1 MSALSQLSSDIEA
14 LVERARSSVVA
25 VEHGRGHGSGVVVSQ
40 DGYVLTNAHV
50 VAGEDRL
57 RVRFADGEELAA
69 TLVGRDSPSD
79 LAVIR
84 VPASG
89 LHALSLH
96 EDRRVRVGQIVLA
109 LGNPLRLEGSASL
122 GIVSALD
129 RSLPGPRGGRA
140 LEGLFQT
147 DAAIHPGSSGG
158 PLLDADGCVV
168 GINTAMIAMASA
180 LGFAIPAYTASWV
193 TAMLI
198 KHGAIRR
205 PWIGV
210 AAAGVEL
217 AGRAAGERG
226 RVRAV
231 RIHEVVADSPA
242 ADAGLQR
249 GDLLLAANGEA
260 LASVNDLQRA
270 LVLGEGARLE
280 IGLLRDGAHHTRSVV
295 PRAPERAPH

>member
-1 MSALSQLSSDIEA
+1 MSALSLLSADIEA
-14 LVERARSSVVA
+14 LIERARSSVVA

-50 VAGEDRL
+50 VGTERSL

-69 TLVGRDSPSD
+69 SLVGRDAPSD

-89 LHALSLH
+89 LGALALH
-96 EDRRVRVGQIVLA
+96 ETRRVRVGQIVLA

-129 RSLPGPRGGRA
+129 RSLPGPRGRA
-140 LEGLFQT
+140 LEGLIQT
-147 DAAIHPGSSGG
+147 DAAINPGSSGG

-168 GINTAMIAMASA
+168 GINTAMMAMASA
-180 LGFAIPAYTASWV
+180 IGFAIPAYTATWV

-210 AAAGVEL
+210 AASGVEL
-217 AGRAAGERG
+217 TRRTASDSGRTRG
-226 RVRAV
+226 VRV
-231 RIHEVVADSPA
+231 HEVVADSPA
-242 ADAGLQR
+242 AHAG
-249 GDLLLAANGEA
+249 
-260 LASVNDLQRA
+260 V
-270 LVLGEGARLE
+270 
-280 IGLLRDGAHHTRSVV
+280 
-295 PRAPERAPH
+295 